1 MELEEIRQSLER
13 VGLSSNEAKVYLAL
27 LKRGS
32 SKAGRLSKYAQLNR
46 TTTYDVLKSL
56 LDKGLISYI
65 VKGKVKYFEI
75 VSPRDLKEFVKEKEF
90 EVNRVLPSL
99 EVLYKTPEEKHS
111 VTLYYGYKGMRA
123 IFENILQ
130 EAKVNYVLDSEGKFS
145 EKMPYFEQHFRKQLE
160 KRKIKIRHIT
170 REGRNVNPSN
180 TTQVRYVK
188 KKVVSEAVFNIYSDK
203 IAILIWT
210 EPPEGVVIQN
220 NAAANSLKEYFEL
233 LWRAADRH
241 STLNN
246 KTSN

>member
-1 MELEEIRQSLER
+1 MELEKIKQSLER
-13 VGLSSNEAKVYLAL
+13 IGLSSNEAEIYLTL

-46 TTTYDVLKSL
+46 TTTYDVLKRL
-56 LDKGLISYI
+56 LDKGLINYI
-65 VKGKVKYFEI
+65 TKGKIKYFEI
-75 VSPRDLKEFVKEKEF
+75 INPRHLKEFVKEKEF
-90 EVNRVLPSL
+90 EVNQILPSL
-99 EVLYKTPEEKHS
+99 ENLYKIPEEKHN

-145 EKMPYFEQHFRKQLE
+145 ERMPYFEQHFRKQLE
-160 KRKIKIRHIT
+160 KRKMKIRHIT
-170 REGRNVNPSN
+170 RDGRHVNPSN

-203 IAILIWT
+203 IAVLIWT

-220 NAAANSLKEYFEL
+220 KAAADSLKEYFEL
-233 LWRAADRH
+233 LWKASAGIQ
-241 STLNN
+241 L
-246 KTSN
+246 